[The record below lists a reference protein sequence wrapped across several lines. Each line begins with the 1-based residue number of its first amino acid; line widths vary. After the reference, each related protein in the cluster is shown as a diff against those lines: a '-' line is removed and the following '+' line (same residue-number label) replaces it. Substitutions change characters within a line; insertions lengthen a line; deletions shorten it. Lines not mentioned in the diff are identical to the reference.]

1 MSRYYDFFCPV
12 KLMAGEQAL
21 EQLADELRT
30 LGASR
35 PLLLTDKGVGGSGLA
50 TLLSQVL
57 AEGGLPVV
65 ACWDEIPADSSTAV
79 VEQIAVR
86 YRKLGCDS
94 LVALGGGS
102 VIDTAKAVNI
112 LATLAPRDG
121 QKGGDRLLD
130 YAGAGSLTRPL
141 NPLAVVPTTSGTGSE
156 VTQVAVIR
164 DEGSGR
170 KVPFS
175 SPFLLPRLAVLDPR
189 LTLGL
194 PLPIT
199 AATAMDAMTHAI
211 EAFIGNTRNPVSD
224 ALALAAVEKIAG
236 ALPLVLQRPE
246 DSQLR
251 LQLAEGSTLA
261 GMAFSNSMVG
271 LVHAL
276 GHSLGARCH
285 LPHGLCMNLFL
296 PAALDYNRPAI
307 DEELARLLLP
317 LVGAERFAATPDAL
331 RPQAC
336 LDAINRLRDTLWEAV
351 RLPRTLAEAG
361 VTDRAVLR
369 DIRDL
374 AIDDGALLYS
384 RKDADREQLMALL
397 EQLWE

>member
-21 EQLADELRT
+21 EQLAGELMA
-30 LGASR
+30 LGATR
-35 PLLLTDKGVGGSGLA
+35 PLLLTDKGVSGSGLA

-57 AEGGLPVV
+57 AEGGLPV
-65 ACWDEIPADSSTAV
+65 AAIWDEIPADSSTAV
-79 VEQIAVR
+79 VERIAAR
-86 YRKLGCDS
+86 YRELGCDS

-112 LATLAPRDG
+112 LASL
-121 QKGGDRLLD
+121 GGERLLD
-130 YAGAGSLTRPL
+130 HAGAGCLTRPL
-141 NPLAVVPTTSGTGSE
+141 KPLAAVPTTAGTGSE

-164 DEGSGR
+164 DEASGR
-170 KVPFS
+170 KLPFT
-175 SPFLLPRLAVLDPR
+175 SPFLLPQLAVLDPR
-189 LTLGL
+189 LSQGL
-194 PLPIT
+194 PLSIT

-211 EAFIGNTRNPVSD
+211 EAFIGNGKNPVSD
-224 ALALAAVEKIAG
+224 ALALMAVEKIAD
-236 ALPLVLQRPE
+236 ALPQVLVRPQ
-246 DSQLR
+246 DPALR

-296 PAALDYNRPAI
+296 PAVLDYNRPGI

-317 LVGAERFAATPDAL
+317 LVGAERFAATPAAMRAQASLDAL
-331 RPQAC
+331 C
-336 LDAINRLRDTLWEAV
+336 ILRDSLWQAV

-361 VTDRAVLR
+361 VTDRAVLAE
-369 DIRDL
+369 IRDL
-374 AIDDGALLYS
+374 AINDGALLYN
-384 RKDADREQLMALL
+384 RKDADREQLLALL
-397 EQLWE
+397 EQVWE